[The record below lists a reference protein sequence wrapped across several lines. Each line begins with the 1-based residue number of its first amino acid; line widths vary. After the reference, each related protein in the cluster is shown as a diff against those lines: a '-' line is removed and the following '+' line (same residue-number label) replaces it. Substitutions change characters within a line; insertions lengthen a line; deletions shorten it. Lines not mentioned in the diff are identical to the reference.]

1 MGLLEDVP
9 ELYMIIAVVVAVSLV
24 AVTVFI
30 IFWFGLGR
38 QRTFEEAKAI
48 ASRQADL
55 VLQEEHKNSPR
66 AKKGKKQFTRKK
78 KVGQQW
84 EEPQQEETIP
94 ESQVRKGIL
103 KPSSTP
109 DKEPT
114 PERSPRIRVGFNID
128 VPTDES
134 KSSHSNPPTPHP
146 HKSAAPVFK
155 VREVRLAE
163 LSMFV
168 LVCLEPGGHCLH
180 TRGSRSRLV

>member
-9 ELYMIIAVVVAVSLV
+9 ELYMIVPVVVAVGLV

-30 IFWFGLGR
+30 IFWLGLGR

-66 AKKGKKQFTRKK
+66 AKKGKKQFPRKK
-78 KVGQQW
+78 KAEHQW

-109 DKEPT
+109 GKEPT
-114 PERSPRIRVGFNID
+114 PERSPRNRVGFSID
-128 VPTDES
+128 VATDES

-146 HKSAAPVFK
+146 HKSTAPVFK
-155 VREVRLAE
+155 VKEVRRAD
-163 LSMFV
+163 LSV
-168 LVCLEPGGHCLH
+168 LV
-180 TRGSRSRLV
+180 LV